1 MNWASVLE
9 WDSGPLQ
16 EYATDCEQKQRQLQT
31 AGDDLAAELSSVT
44 GTGRTVT
51 AVKNALKQR
60 IKDIEEEVNYLI
72 SAAEIASE
80 GVQGINEIRANIEDI
95 QQLAASWDIH
105 IDASGVASF
114 LESAWDAIK
123 KIAGK
128 PIDTAFRLKNIADRV
143 AEVIEQAAALVDE
156 LGGKIASLAIGT
168 YDNRVNYSA
177 TGSNRPKLPP
187 PTASEQQVAS
197 WWSSLSDKD
206 KKWMIEHYPEQIG
219 NLDGVDFTSRNEA
232 NRIVLPQKKAEA
244 EDEYNKY
251 VASLPEDPSDEQLE
265 EAERLHNRVRAFNN
279 IEETLSKGKS
289 IEEGG
294 DGVPRY
300 LLALDT
306 TGPNV
311 LAAVSQNNPDTADHI
326 GVIVPGMTTNVAD
339 SIIDYDQ
346 KAGVMR
352 ENVMKHTDGSVAIVE
367 FLNYD
372 APQGADV
379 ISTDKAHK
387 GADRLA
393 GFLNGMDAS
402 REHGAGD
409 AHITVASHSYGS
421 TTAGIA
427 ATQVGD
433 GVIDDLIQFGS
444 PGSGVQDVGELHV
457 PEGHAWVSAAH
468 YPNDM
473 VQGIGPDITFGKNPD
488 TMDGYKHLS
497 GDVGRVDYR
506 KTPQI
511 GVKAGLPPIYPAP
524 FGLHSAYFEENTKA
538 LDDISQVI
546 AGKKQ

>member
-1 MNWASVLE
+1 MNWASILE

-197 WWSSLSDKD
+197 W
-206 KKWMIEHYPEQIG
+206 
-219 NLDGVDFTSRNEA
+219 
-232 NRIVLPQKKAEA
+232 
-244 EDEYNKY
+244 
-251 VASLPEDPSDEQLE
+251 
-265 EAERLHNRVRAFNN
+265 
-279 IEETLSKGKS
+279 
-289 IEEGG
+289 
-294 DGVPRY
+294 
-300 LLALDT
+300 
-306 TGPNV
+306 
-311 LAAVSQNNPDTADHI
+311 
-326 GVIVPGMTTNVAD
+326 
-339 SIIDYDQ
+339 
-346 KAGVMR
+346 
-352 ENVMKHTDGSVAIVE
+352 
-367 FLNYD
+367 
-372 APQGADV
+372 
-379 ISTDKAHK
+379 
-387 GADRLA
+387 
-393 GFLNGMDAS
+393 
-402 REHGAGD
+402 
-409 AHITVASHSYGS
+409 
-421 TTAGIA
+421 
-427 ATQVGD
+427 
-433 GVIDDLIQFGS
+433 
-444 PGSGVQDVGELHV
+444 
-457 PEGHAWVSAAH
+457 
-468 YPNDM
+468 
-473 VQGIGPDITFGKNPD
+473 
-488 TMDGYKHLS
+488 
-497 GDVGRVDYR
+497 
-506 KTPQI
+506 
-511 GVKAGLPPIYPAP
+511 
-524 FGLHSAYFEENTKA
+524 
-538 LDDISQVI
+538 
-546 AGKKQ
+546 

>member
-1 MNWASVLE
+1 MNWASILE
-9 WDSGPLQ
+9 WDSAPLQ
-16 EYATDCEQKQRQLQT
+16 EYATDCEKKQRLLQT
-31 AGDDLAAELSSVT
+31 AGDDLAAELDSIT

-51 AVKNALKQR
+51 AVKNAIKQR
-60 IKDIEEEVNYLI
+60 IKAIEEEVNYLI

-95 QQLAASWDIH
+95 QQLAASWDVH

-114 LESAWDAIK
+114 LESAWDAVK
-123 KIAGK
+123 KIAGN
-128 PIDTAFRLKNIADRV
+128 PIDTAFRVKNIADRI
-143 AEVIEQAAALVDE
+143 AEVVAQASTLATGLAA
-156 LGGKIASLAIGT
+156 KIASLSMGT

-177 TGSNRPKLPP
+177 TGTSRPKLPP
-187 PTASEQQVAS
+187 ANASEQQVAS

-219 NLDGVDFTSRNEA
+219 NLDGVDATSRNEA

-251 VASLPEDPSDEQLE
+251 VASLPENPSNAQLE
-265 EAERLHNRVRAFNN
+265 EAERLHNRVRAFTN
-279 IEETLSKGKS
+279 IEETLSKS
-289 IEEGG
+289 RPIEEGG

-311 LAAVSQNNPDTADHI
+311 LAAVSQNNPDDADHI

-339 SIIDYDQ
+339 SILDYDE
-346 KAGVMR
+346 KARVMR
-352 ENVMKHTDGSVAIVE
+352 ENVKKHTDGSVAIVE

-379 ISTDKAHK
+379 ISTSKAHK

-427 ATQVGD
+427 ATKVGD

-444 PGSGVQDVGELHV
+444 PGSGVQDVGEFHV

-473 VQGIGPDITFGKNPD
+473 VQGVGPDVTFGKNPD
-488 TMDGYKHLS
+488 TMPGYKRLS
-497 GDVGRVDYR
+497 GDVGPLDYR

-511 GVKAGLPPIYPAP
+511 GVKHGLPEEYPWPI
-524 FGLHSAYFEENTKA
+524 GLHSAYFKENTAA
-538 LDDISQVI
+538 LDDISKVI
-546 AGKKQ
+546 AGSKQ